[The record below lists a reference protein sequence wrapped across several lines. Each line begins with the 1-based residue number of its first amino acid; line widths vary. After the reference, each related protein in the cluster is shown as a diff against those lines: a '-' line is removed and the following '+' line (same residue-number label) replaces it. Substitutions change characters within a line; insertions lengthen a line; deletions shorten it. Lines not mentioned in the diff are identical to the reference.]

1 MSPSSSA
8 NRPCPRADRLASRTD
23 IQHCRST
30 PQSSAAHRNSP
41 TPERP
46 MAPSDP
52 VSVPEYR
59 TLLLTRQGR
68 RLTITLNRPE
78 LRNACNYAMHEE
90 LADVFQSALTDSPSD
105 VIVVTGAG
113 RAFSPVGSRKREQ

>member
-1 MSPSSSA
+1 MRVDSIAARCAMSPSSSA

-46 MAPSDP
+46 MAPSDS

-59 TLLLTRQGR
+59 RSEEHTS
-68 RLTITLNRPE
+68 E
-78 LRNACNYAMHEE
+78 LQSLMRKSYA
-90 LADVFQSALTDSPSD
+90 VFSVKKKKTHHS
-105 VIVVTGAG
+105 T
-113 RAFSPVGSRKREQ
+113 E

>member
-68 RLTITLNRPE
+68 RLPITLNRPE
-78 LRNACNYAMHEE
+78 LLNACNYDMHAE
-90 LADVFQSALTDSPSD
+90 LADVFQFAHPDRPSPEEHTPHIQALMHHT
-105 VIVVTGAG
+105 
-113 RAFSPVGSRKREQ
+113 

>member
-46 MAPSDP
+46 MAPSDS

-68 RLTITLNRPE
+68 RLTITLNRSEEHTSE
-78 LRNACNYAMHEE
+78 LQSLMRISYA
-90 LADVFQSALTDSPSD
+90 VFCL
-105 VIVVTGAG
+105 
-113 RAFSPVGSRKREQ
+113 KKKK

>member
-46 MAPSDP
+46 MAPSDS

-78 LRNACNYAMHEE
+78 LLTACNRSEEHTSELQSLIRTSYA
-90 LADVFQSALTDSPSD
+90 VSCSKKKT
-105 VIVVTGAG
+105 
-113 RAFSPVGSRKREQ
+113 